1 MMSLPLTMAGA
12 VLIGHGGLAT
22 LQCQSQSVSV
32 TKKDAVSRN
41 ARDGV
46 LG

>member
-12 VLIGHGGLAT
+12 VLIGHGGLGP
-22 LQCQSQSVSV
+22 LQRQSQAVSV